1 MTGKF
6 PGPAPGEGVSG
17 KKAYGQRSID
27 NENRCPEAARACQ
40 SLPAA
45 TDDIIIEQRK
55 NGEDDGQEDENA

>member
-1 MTGKF
+1 
-6 PGPAPGEGVSG
+6 VSG